1 MKKKILT
8 FLLLLLI
15 LLILFSSN
23 CSASSSTGKTFF
35 YKDESKGI
43 LAYKQVNAFQ
53 LQLANGTVLSNMSV
67 SSESSVDIEENMKDV
82 EIVFVLDNSGS
93 MSGNR
98 IQTLKSAT
106 QELVNKL
113 FNKIGEEHLRF
124 GFVKFATKQ
133 LGELS
138 LTNNKTQISS
148 FINGMNASGGTC
160 MAGSLNTAL
169 TMLTSSGN
177 SDAIKMIITLSDGQ
191 LADESNTISTFAR
204 VHASGISTISIFVGT
219 DITHAFS
226 NLAIQKPSLHKN
238 MKTTDGDMA
247 DTLVNGIYNE
257 IYMKVILLSDPS
269 TSLDLNNAGII
280 PGDDK
285 IIIQIDSEIMH
296 GATLYIEYI
305 ISVTCAFD
313 ATNIT
318 ISDYPDSSLKYN
330 KNQRLLTENKK
341 NSDYK
346 WTYTN
351 GYITSNSGSGVI
363 RAGTEYKKKII
374 LSTVLTSAVLNN
386 SSSFCNY
393 VNISLVNNTEHYS
406 INIDQAQDGGKL
418 RALGFLI
425 VPPFGTDSTTIS
437 SSANIFNIILVNASI
452 VVFFTCSFVL
462 FYIFIKI
469 KKNKRKV
476 KNK

>member
-35 YKDESKGI
+35 YKDENRGI

-93 MSGNR
+93 MGGNR
-98 IQTLKSAT
+98 IQTLRTAT

-113 FNKIGEEHLRF
+113 FDKIGEDHLKF
-124 GFVKFATKQ
+124 GFVKFDDSI
-133 LGELS
+133 LGTLS
-138 LTNNKTQISS
+138 LTDNKSVISS
-148 FINGMNASGGTC
+148 FISGMKDRGGTNMSGPMNEAFTILNAS
-160 MAGSLNTAL
+160 S
-169 TMLTSSGN
+169 N
-177 SDAIKMIITLSDGQ
+177 SDAIKMIITLSDGV
-191 LADESNTISTFAR
+191 LWDEDDTIKNFKK
-204 VHASGISTISIFVGT
+204 VHSAGISTISIFVET
-219 DITHAFS
+219 SITPAFS
-226 NLAIQKPSLHKN
+226 DLANNSSSHKN
-238 MKTTDGDMA
+238 MQTSTSNMA
-247 DTLVNGIYNE
+247 DTLVNGIYSE
-257 IYMKVILLSDPS
+257 IYMKVILLSDP
-269 TSLDLNNAGII
+269 TTNLDLNNAGII

-341 NSDYK
+341 NSDYN

-425 VPPFGTDSTTIS
+425 VPPFGTDSTTIG